1 MRYNIARILLLST
14 LLLTLTAVT
23 AAARPA
29 SDEDDHYDYDETARV
44 ARISLLGG
52 DVSLRRAGSNKRER
66 AALNFPL
73 VEGDRIATGA
83 GARVEIQIDARNFIR
98 LGEYTTLDVVTL
110 RPEGI
115 ALSLPTGTATLR
127 LARFEHEHEYFE
139 IDAPKTTIAAEQQG
153 LYRLD
158 VAESGHVRVTVRE
171 EGRARIYSDTSGFT
185 LRDGRTAEFAYDN
198 NGEGDW
204 EFTAA
209 RDFDSWDTWVND
221 RERYLAERLHFDNRD
236 RYYDQDVW
244 GAEELDAYGDWV
256 YTNDYGFVWRPS
268 NAVVNN
274 YDWVPYR
281 YGHWV
286 WCPPYGWTWVGD
298 EPWGW
303 APYHYGRWVYYDNYW
318 CWAPRG
324 YYHYQHRSWW
334 RPALV
339 VFVSFGSSYG
349 SDICWYPLGY
359 HQPDPHARYYRQR
372 DRLRPLRADELAR
385 LQRTN
390 PIYQRAVTTLPAR
403 DFGTQTARARPASL
417 ELARRAITTEPMND
431 RLPVRPTNDNA
442 NTGRNANTERPPR
455 GGLAVK
461 DDPNNPTR
469 HLLERP
475 TGAATR
481 RAGEPL
487 DQELQRGRIFNN
499 REPRTLKLDATGG
512 AGNNAGNDASTGE
525 RPTGAVARPARP
537 PRETPSGS
545 TDNNGTTVTHPRDL
559 IPSDDGNVRQ
569 RDPMLDG
576 RERKRTDERKID
588 DGRTQPDL
596 RTERPARTE
605 TPREDRPEPPVERR
619 PAHVERPEPRPEPT
633 RERAEPK
640 YEPHIERSQPPPREE
655 RHEER
660 SSPPPREEH
669 SSPPPRE
676 EHSSP
681 PREERHAE
689 PAREEKHAEP
699 AREHETRSKP
709 PRA

>member
-1 MRYNIARILLLST
+1 MRYNIIARTLLLST
-14 LLLTLTAVT
+14 LLLTLTALN
-23 AAARPA
+23 AAARPT
-29 SDEDDHYDYDETARV
+29 SDEDDRYDYDETARV

-52 DVSLRRAGSNKRER
+52 DVNLRRAGSDKWER

-73 VEGDRIATGA
+73 VEGDRLATGA
-83 GARVEIQIDARNFIR
+83 GARAEVQIDARNFIR
-98 LGEYTTLDVVTL
+98 LGADTTLDVVTL

-127 LARFEHEHEYFE
+127 LARFDHEHEYFE
-139 IDAPKTTIAAEQQG
+139 IDAPKTTIAAETQG

-158 VAESGHVRVTVRE
+158 VAESGNVRVTVRDA
-171 EGRARIYSDTSGFT
+171 GRARIYSDTSGFT
-185 LRDGRTAEFAYDN
+185 LRDGRTAEFVYDN

-204 EFTAA
+204 EFSAA

-236 RYYDQDVW
+236 RYYDSDIW

-256 YTNDYGFVWRPS
+256 YTNDYGFVWRPR

-274 YDWVPYR
+274 YDWAPYR

-324 YYHYQHRSWW
+324 YYHYTHRSWW

-339 VFVSFGSSYG
+339 AFVSLDFSFGSNV
-349 SDICWYPLGY
+349 CWYPLGY
-359 HQPDPHARYYRQR
+359 HQPDPRARYYRQR
-372 DRLRPLRADELAR
+372 DRPWPLSADELTR
-385 LQRTN
+385 MK
-390 PIYQRAVTTLPAR
+390 RAVSTLPAR
-403 DFGTQTARARPASL
+403 DFGTKIVRPQPAP
-417 ELARRAITTEPMND
+417 LALAQRVMATEPMHNKFPF
-431 RLPVRPTNDNA
+431 RFTNDNA
-442 NTGRNANTERPPR
+442 GQATFTNGSPR
-455 GGLAVK
+455 DLKAK
-461 DDPNNPTR
+461 NDPNNPPR

-487 DQELQRGRIFNN
+487 DQKLQRERIFNK

-512 AGNNAGNDASTGE
+512 AGNNAGGAANAGE
-525 RPTGAVARPARP
+525 RSTGAVARPARP
-537 PRETPSGS
+537 PRGPIPGA
-545 TDNNGTTVTHPRDL
+545 TDNNGATVTHPRDL
-559 IPSDDGNVRQ
+559 LPSDDGNVRQ
-569 RDPMLDG
+569 RDPVIDG
-576 RERKRTDERKID
+576 RERKRKDEHKID
-588 DGRTQPDL
+588 DGSVQPKL
-596 RTERPARTE
+596 HTERPARTE
-605 TPREDRPEPPVERR
+605 TPSEDRPEPPVERR
-619 PAHVERPEPRPEPT
+619 PAHVERPEPT

-640 YEPHIERSQPPPREE
+640 REPHVERPEPSREE
-655 RHEER
+655 RHEAR
-660 SSPPPREEH
+660 PSPPPREEH

-676 EHSSP
+676 EHSAPS

-699 AREHETRSKP
+699 AHEHETRSKP